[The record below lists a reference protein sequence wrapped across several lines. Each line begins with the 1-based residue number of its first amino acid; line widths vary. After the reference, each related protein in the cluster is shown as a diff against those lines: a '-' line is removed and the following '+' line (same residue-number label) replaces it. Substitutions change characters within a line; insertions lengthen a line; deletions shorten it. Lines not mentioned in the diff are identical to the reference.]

1 MSFFKDLF
9 GSHGGTSDA
18 LPAPTG
24 ETALDIEIAAIFRML
39 ADMMGTENLVI
50 QAGKMNAMALMRS
63 ENRRERVLALMR
75 ILEEDPML
83 APPPSETEIPEIL
96 VRMTE
101 EIARIRV
108 RRDLEDRIERKV
120 TEKLEQD
127 HEEYVEDIRRQVI
140 SEESPGAE
148 SPHDKKKRED
158 LEALENIRLT
168 QSVMELL
175 RPRNFDEIIG
185 QERAVRSLMAKLSSP
200 YPQHLLL
207 YGPPGVGKTTAARLV
222 LEAAKK
228 RAVSPF
234 GESAPFV
241 ETDGTTLRWDPRDMT
256 NPLLGSV
263 HDPIYQGAQK
273 SLADSGV
280 PEPKPGLVTEAHGGI
295 LFIDEIGEMDE
306 MLQNKLLKVLED
318 KRAYFES
325 AYYDPDDKRVPP
337 YIKKL
342 FEEGAPADFVL
353 IGATTR
359 DADHINPA
367 LRSRCAEIYFE
378 PLTPA
383 HILRIVEN
391 AARRLYVTL
400 GEGVAELISEYT
412 IEGRKAIN
420 ILADAYSL
428 AVNRLTDPEIE
439 EIVSRET
446 NSADEGIGG
455 GRVSGLPKKQGL
467 KMAAPDTAP
476 AEPESG
482 ETVSRETI
490 GGERESTHGLKFGAS
505 DTARGTQVSGGG
517 VSHET
522 IEGENESKRGL
533 KPAAP
538 DATSAEPESGET
550 VSRETI
556 EDEGDSKQ
564 GLKSDAADAVPDT
577 IVSGGAVSRETIGGN
592 SEALRALSVVVTKDD
607 IYEVVQ
613 VSRLYPFGRKKASDT
628 PAVGRVFGLG
638 VAGFLG
644 SIIEIEAV
652 AFPAAEKGKGTVRF
666 NETAGS
672 MAKDSVFN
680 AAAVMRRLTGR
691 DLHDYDIHVNVIGG
705 GNIDGPSAGTA
716 ILTAIVSAVT
726 GAPIRQ
732 DVAVTGEISLQG
744 EIKPVGGVFE
754 KAYGAR
760 QAGITTLIIPWEN
773 EKDIPEEHLGLDI
786 RRLKHAEEAFDVL
799 FANDAWKAPV
809 PEEKSA

>member
-9 GSHGGTSDA
+9 GSEGQTEKPPELSTEARIDA
-18 LPAPTG
+18 
-24 ETALDIEIAAIFRML
+24 EIAAIFRML
-39 ADMMGTENLVI
+39 ADTMGTERLVI
-50 QAGKMNAMALMRS
+50 QAGKMNAMTLMRS
-63 ENRRERVLALMR
+63 EHRRERVLALMR
-75 ILEEDPML
+75 ILEEDPL
-83 APPPSETEIPEIL
+83 LSPPPSEAEIPEIL
-96 VRMTE
+96 NRMTE
-101 EIARIRV
+101 QLAGILA

-120 TEKLEQD
+120 TEKLEKD
-127 HEEYVEDIRRQVI
+127 HEEYVDDIRRQVI
-140 SEESPGAE
+140 SEESPGTE

-158 LEALENIRLT
+158 LEALESIHLT

-175 RPRNFDEIIG
+175 RPRSFDEVVG

-228 RAVSPF
+228 RAASPF
-234 GESAPFV
+234 AENAPFV

-280 PEPKPGLVTEAHGGI
+280 PEPKPGLVTDAHGGI

-318 KRAYFES
+318 KRAHFES

-337 YIKKL
+337 YIRKL

-359 DADHINPA
+359 EADHINPA

-383 HILRIVEN
+383 HILTIVEN
-391 AARRLYVTL
+391 AAQRLNVEL
-400 GEGVAELISEYT
+400 ADGVAQLISTYT

-428 AVNRLTDPEIE
+428 ALNRLSDAEIAQ
-439 EIVSRET
+439 IVSRET
-446 NSADEGIGG
+446 SDDGE
-455 GRVSGLPKKQGL
+455 K
-467 KMAAPDTAP
+467 DTVK
-476 AEPESG
+476 EP
-482 ETVSRETI
+482 VSRETV
-490 GGERESTHGLKFGAS
+490 EDVAKEN
-505 DTARGTQVSGGG
+505 
-517 VSHET
+517 VSHEPA
-522 IEGENESKRGL
+522 GDASKVNVKSHL
-533 KPAAP
+533 V
-538 DATSAEPESGET
+538 
-550 VSRETI
+550 VSRETLPQI
-556 EDEGDSKQ
+556 
-564 GLKSDAADAVPDT
+564 
-577 IVSGGAVSRETIGGN
+577 R
-592 SEALRALSVVVTKDD
+592 VTKDD
-607 IYEVVQ
+607 IYEVAQ
-613 VSRLYPFGRKKASDT
+613 VSRLYRFGRKKASDT

-652 AFPAAEKGKGTVRF
+652 AFPAAEKGKGSVRF

-680 AAAVMRRLTGR
+680 AASVMRQLTGR
-691 DLHDYDIHVNVIGG
+691 DIHDYDIHVNVIGG

-716 ILTAIVSAVT
+716 ILAAIVSAVT
-726 GAPIRQ
+726 GAAIRQ
-732 DVAVTGEISLQG
+732 NVAATGEISLQG

-760 QAGITTLIIPWEN
+760 QAGISTLIIPWEN
-773 EKDIPEEHLGLDI
+773 KKDIPEEHLGLEI
-786 RRLKHAEEAFDVL
+786 HRLKKAEEAFAVL
-799 FANDAWKAPV
+799 FADDTWKKKS
-809 PEEKSA
+809 EEV